1 MAAQLRTPLHEVME
15 WPQWSVDLMQTF
27 LSREPPGEDRCE
39 AAVAQQTALWV
50 GSKTPKGKPRSRVS
64 DFMMFRDAWERK
76 MDAATQARYTPEELK
91 TMAVLGM
98 KLQ

>member
-1 MAAQLRTPLHEVME
+1 MQ

-27 LSREPPGEDRCE
+27 LAREPTGEDRCE
-39 AAVAQQTALWV
+39 AAIAQQTALWV

-64 DFMMFRDAWERK
+64 DFMMFRDVWERK
-76 MDAATQARYTPEELK
+76 IDTSQYTPDELK
-91 TMAVLGM
+91 TMAALGL

>member
-1 MAAQLRTPLHEVME
+1 MQ

-64 DFMMFRDAWERK
+64 DFMLFRSVWERK
-76 MDAATQARYTPEELK
+76 IDATRYSPDELK
-91 TMAVLGM
+91 TMAALGM